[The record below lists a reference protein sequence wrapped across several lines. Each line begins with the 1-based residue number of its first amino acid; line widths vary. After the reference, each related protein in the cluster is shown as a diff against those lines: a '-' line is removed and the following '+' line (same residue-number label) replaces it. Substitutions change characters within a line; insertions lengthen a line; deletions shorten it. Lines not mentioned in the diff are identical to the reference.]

1 MGLIRKLGEKS
12 WIEDGLEADTRDPQA
27 PAFATSKV
35 GLWVFLGA
43 ITSLFSLFVS
53 AYWIRMGYADWRTLP
68 KPDLLWLNTAI
79 LAMSSLAMHRAAVA
93 ARHRRLNGVRD
104 GLALGGIF
112 AFAFLA
118 GQLLVWRDLVDEGY
132 FIQSNPANAFFYVLT
147 ALHGLHLSGG
157 LVAWAR
163 TFARSWREISAIDL
177 RLGVE
182 LCATYWHFLLAV
194 WVVLFAV
201 LLAT

>member
-1 MGLIRKLGEKS
+1 MGIIQKLTDKPWMHEGV
-12 WIEDGLEADTRDPQA
+12 EADTRDPDA
-27 PAFATSKV
+27 PVFATGRV

-43 ITSLFSLFVS
+43 ITSLFSLFVT
-53 AYWIRMGYADWRTLP
+53 AYYVRMGYTDWRPLSEHG
-68 KPDLLWLNTAI
+68 LLWFNTGL
-79 LAMSSLAMHRAAVA
+79 LAMSSLAMQWAVSAAQ
-93 ARHRRLNGVRD
+93 HGRLGGVRN
-104 GLALGGIF
+104 GLALGGIL

-118 GQLLVWRDLVDEGY
+118 GQLLVWRDLVDEGHY
-132 FIQSNPANAFFYVLT
+132 ITSNPANAFFYVLT

-163 TFARSWREISAIDL
+163 TFARAWRDYNVFDV
-177 RLGVE
+177 RLSVE

-194 WVVLFAV
+194 WIVLFAV

>member
-1 MGLIRKLGEKS
+1 M
-12 WIEDGLEADTRDPQA
+12 
-27 PAFATSKV
+27 
-35 GLWVFLGA
+35 FLGA
-43 ITSLFSLFVS
+43 ITSLFSLFVT
-53 AYWIRMGYADWRTLP
+53 AYYVRMGYADWRPLSENA
-68 KPDLLWLNTAI
+68 LLWFNTGL
-79 LAMSSLAMHRAAVA
+79 LAMSSLAMQWAVSAAQHRKI
-93 ARHRRLNGVRD
+93 NGVRN

-118 GQLLVWRDLVDEGY
+118 GQLLVWRDLVDEGHY
-132 FIQSNPANAFFYVLT
+132 ITSNPANAFFYLLT

-163 TFARSWREISAIDL
+163 TFARAWRDSNVFDV
-177 RLGVE
+177 RLSVE

-194 WVVLFAV
+194 WIVLFAV